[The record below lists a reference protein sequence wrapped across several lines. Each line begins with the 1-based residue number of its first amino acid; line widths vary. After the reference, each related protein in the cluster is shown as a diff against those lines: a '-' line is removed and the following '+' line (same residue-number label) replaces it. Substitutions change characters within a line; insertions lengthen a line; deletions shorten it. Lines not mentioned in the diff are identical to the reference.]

1 MLNNIN
7 KHKSQTTTV
16 LTGIDNFL
24 TNSLALFLLHPIPL
38 LLPRVVLSLSLLVPS
53 IEKDNCK
60 IKQRK
65 GKRIVLAGRK
75 SECGIT
81 KTPNARWGNFMVQRF

>member
-24 TNSLALFLLHPIPL
+24 TNSLAPFLSSSYSFALASCSAVSL
-38 LLPRVVLSLSLLVPS
+38 LL
-53 IEKDNCK
+53 EKDNCK